1 MNDTLITLHG
11 NLGNDVVLRQVGDVP
26 VASFRLASTP
36 RRFQRATE
44 EWADG
49 ETQWYTVT
57 VWRALAEN
65 CARSLRRGDPVVVH
79 GRLTVSTWTNSDGVE
94 VVGFDIDATMIG
106 HDLARG
112 TSMFARTARAGGG
125 SGADSQAPSVTVP
138 APAFAGGSGS
148 GAPMVAAGDGDRDAA
163 A

>member
-11 NLGNDVVLRQVGDVP
+11 WLGNDVVLRQVGDVP

-36 RRFQRATE
+36 RRYLRKTG
-44 EWADG
+44 EWVDG

-57 VWRALAEN
+57 VWRALADN
-65 CARSLRRGDPVVVH
+65 CGRSLRRGDPVVVH
-79 GRLTVSTWTNSDGVE
+79 GRLSVSTWTNSAGVD
-94 VVGFDIDATMIG
+94 VIGFEIEATMVG

-112 TSMFARTARAGGG
+112 TSSFARTPRPPQPRAPEAPG
-125 SGADSQAPSVTVP
+125 SAPTSAPDGEGVP
-138 APAFAGGSGS
+138 A
-148 GAPMVAAGDGDRDAA
+148 AA